1 MELWIRS
8 QDKEKLIK
16 INNIEIQHHYSYKDA
31 QERFLLPNGGFE
43 YRKVSKKDK
52 YIESVIMCND
62 EICLGKYNSK
72 KRALE
77 VLDEIQSILNLKD
90 MYKYDRELVLK
101 SWENVDEKQVKIV
114 RQQMSVYEMPKE

>member
-8 QDKEKLIK
+8 QDKEDLIEVHSVEVDAKDKIK
-16 INNIEIQHHYSYKDA
+16 IITLINANTIIDLGTYK
-31 QERFLLPNGGFE
+31 
-43 YRKVSKKDK
+43 SK
-52 YIESVIMCND
+52 E
-62 EICLGKYNSK
+62 
-72 KRALE
+72 RALE

-101 SWENVDEKQVKIV
+101 SWENVDEEQVKIV